1 MTESANETQTT
12 LQRGRRLN
20 ELDDWMETL
29 DGDALMA
36 LTSETVQQKATFY
49 GLETGDVL
57 TLKELYLSQ
66 KASGGKQGA

>member
-29 DGDALMA
+29 DAGELSAL
-36 LTSETVQQKATFY
+36 SPETVKQKATFY

-57 TLKELYLSQ
+57 TLQELYLSQ
-66 KASGGKQGA
+66 KTSGGK